1 MNYKFQVVMLLFL
14 PLTVISQSVLGGYNS
29 TASGHSISIDYNIN
43 KQKIDFGV
51 GLGVN
56 LPTRHLGQGINEFY
70 NKKLYPTKG
79 HEYFALKSYFH
90 RTFYEIT
97 NFKAFAFYDVQL
109 RRSGA
114 RTQMYLGSGYDSTLI
129 INRPEDGILYV
140 ENVFEYGPYYWWENT
155 VGVGMDISIGDNFF
169 IRQKFGIGA
178 TMIYGY
184 DKGNFFV
191 NLNGRTHI
199 YGFLAY
205 FGVGYR
211 LNKKSP

>member
-1 MNYKFQVVMLLFL
+1 MKNLVIILLFIL
-14 PLTVISQSVLGGYNS
+14 LYEVTSAQSLIGGYNS
-29 TASGHSISIDYNIN
+29 TASGHSLSLDYNI
-43 KQKIDFGV
+43 KKGKSELGFGF
-51 GLGVN
+51 GIN
-56 LPTRHLGQGINEFY
+56 LLTRHLDQGINEFY
-70 NKKLYPTKG
+70 NKKLYPVEI
-79 HEYFALKSYFH
+79 HEFFALKSYFH

-114 RTQMYLGSGYDSTLI
+114 RTQMYLGNSYDSTLI
-129 INRPEDGILYV
+129 NNRPEDGILYV

-155 VGVGMDISIGDNFF
+155 VGIGMDISIRDNFF

-211 LNKKSP
+211 LKRKSP